1 MTIISGCISPLMMY
15 LAQKIQR
22 LNLQICLKIWISAA
36 DNKSWTAV
44 SGGAEA
50 ILSKG
55 YDKFTMPLYGA
66 FDGLDTTRNGAS

>member
-1 MTIISGCISPLMMY
+1 M
-15 LAQKIQR
+15 
-22 LNLQICLKIWISAA
+22 
-36 DNKSWTAV
+36 TAV

-66 FDGLDTTRNGAS
+66 FDGLDTTEMEPLVNNRSGLIGDVANNSYERYL